1 MFKPR
6 LLSMM
11 WRYVF
16 GNCEAFFFAV
26 TFLSKVPD
34 CQTKTLVL
42 NSVKHVQLNLKIKTK
57 FNAN

>member
-6 LLSMM
+6 LMSMM

-16 GNCEAFFFAV
+16 GTSEAFFAV

-42 NSVKHVQLNLKIKTK
+42 NSVQKYTTKLKNKDK
-57 FNAN
+57 M